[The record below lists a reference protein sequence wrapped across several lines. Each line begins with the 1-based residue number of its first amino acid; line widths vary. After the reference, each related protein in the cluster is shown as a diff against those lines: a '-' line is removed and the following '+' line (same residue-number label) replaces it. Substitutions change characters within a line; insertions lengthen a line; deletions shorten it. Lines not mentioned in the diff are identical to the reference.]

1 MKDFDLRKYL
11 AENKLLKEEIMV
23 DTTVMVDPNNTLMSN
38 ASDEEIDYIKTNITS
53 VSEMSVENFKDIY
66 DKYLNRFNY
75 EADPLDLQIKA
86 LQIHIDKKALTREKA
101 IEALAMLQGQDV
113 EEFEDYFKEKFKL
126 YTTNVKYDNGEDGYM
141 YQLVDAKTG
150 EENEIGFDQLYF
162 IGKGDASDP
171 QVFLD
176 KDFKDFDQGSYQDEE
191 VSAEE
196 AMKIY
201 NELK

>member
-1 MKDFDLRKYL
+1 MGNFDLKKYL
-11 AENKLLKEEIMV
+11 AEGKLLKEGLADRAFELEMNFMDPRNKYGDEWHEKVSRVLLDKYEGKWENWVNDDSKELKSILDEFENKLLKEE
-23 DTTVMVDPNNTLMSN
+23 
-38 ASDEEIDYIKTNITS
+38 E
-53 VSEMSVENFKDIY
+53 
-66 DKYLNRFNY
+66 
-75 EADPLDLQIKA
+75 
-86 LQIHIDKKALTREKA
+86 
-101 IEALAMLQGQDV
+101 
-113 EEFEDYFKEKFKL
+113 FKL

-176 KDFKDFDQGSYQDEE
+176 KDFKDFEQTSYQDEE

-201 NELK
+201 NVLK